1 MPSVRRR
8 PDIDTQLNIT
18 YVEYIWLGLRN
29 YTIIEQLKQKRR
41 RNILLEYSKN
51 REYVTDFSNVVMGG
65 KMTIDCDFILQLQEH
80 LAIETKIFYCQSVLK
95 GAILQF
101 IWLLAEKNLIIYEL
115 LSYNSSMYSFSA
127 KVIQSFLSSSIEKK
141 TYLKV
146 AGRNYL

>member
-51 REYVTDFSNVVMGG
+51 REYVTDFSMLLWG
-65 KMTIDCDFILQLQEH
+65 K
-80 LAIETKIFYCQSVLK
+80 K
-95 GAILQF
+95 
-101 IWLLAEKNLIIYEL
+101 
-115 LSYNSSMYSFSA
+115 
-127 KVIQSFLSSSIEKK
+127 
-141 TYLKV
+141 
-146 AGRNYL
+146 

>member
-80 LAIETKIFYCQSVLK
+80 LAIETNFYCQSVLK

-141 TYLKV
+141 LI
-146 AGRNYL
+146 

>member
-41 RNILLEYSKN
+41 NILLEYSKN
-51 REYVTDFSNVVMGG
+51 REYVTDFSNVVMGE

-80 LAIETKIFYCQSVLK
+80 LAIETNFYCQSVLK

-101 IWLLAEKNLIIYEL
+101 IWLLAEKKSHHL
-115 LSYNSSMYSFSA
+115 
-127 KVIQSFLSSSIEKK
+127 
-141 TYLKV
+141 
-146 AGRNYL
+146 

>member
-1 MPSVRRR
+1 
-8 PDIDTQLNIT
+8 
-18 YVEYIWLGLRN
+18 
-29 YTIIEQLKQKRR
+29 
-41 RNILLEYSKN
+41 
-51 REYVTDFSNVVMGG
+51 
-65 KMTIDCDFILQLQEH
+65 MTIDCDFILQLQEH
-80 LAIETKIFYCQSVLK
+80 LAIETNFYCQSVLK

-146 AGRNYL
+146 AGRNYLWLFCPFCLLPNVSNFYSYLLYLYSAVWLYILVEWKRRKRVQFRPIKVNI

>member
-1 MPSVRRR
+1 
-8 PDIDTQLNIT
+8 
-18 YVEYIWLGLRN
+18 
-29 YTIIEQLKQKRR
+29 
-41 RNILLEYSKN
+41 
-51 REYVTDFSNVVMGG
+51 
-65 KMTIDCDFILQLQEH
+65 MTIDCDFILQLQEH
-80 LAIETKIFYCQSVLK
+80 LAIETNFYCQSVLK

-146 AGRNYL
+146 AGRNYLWLFCPFCLLPNVFLIFTLTYCTFIQQSGYTYQWSEKEEKECKKVLIY

>member
-51 REYVTDFSNVVMGG
+51 REYVTDFSNVVIG
-65 KMTIDCDFILQLQEH
+65 K
-80 LAIETKIFYCQSVLK
+80 K
-95 GAILQF
+95 
-101 IWLLAEKNLIIYEL
+101 
-115 LSYNSSMYSFSA
+115 
-127 KVIQSFLSSSIEKK
+127 
-141 TYLKV
+141 
-146 AGRNYL
+146 

>member
-51 REYVTDFSNVVMGG
+51 REYVTDFSM
-65 KMTIDCDFILQLQEH
+65 
-80 LAIETKIFYCQSVLK
+80 
-95 GAILQF
+95 
-101 IWLLAEKNLIIYEL
+101 LLWGEK
-115 LSYNSSMYSFSA
+115 
-127 KVIQSFLSSSIEKK
+127 
-141 TYLKV
+141 
-146 AGRNYL
+146 

>member
-1 MPSVRRR
+1 
-8 PDIDTQLNIT
+8 
-18 YVEYIWLGLRN
+18 
-29 YTIIEQLKQKRR
+29 
-41 RNILLEYSKN
+41 
-51 REYVTDFSNVVMGG
+51 
-65 KMTIDCDFILQLQEH
+65 MTIDCDFILQLQEH
-80 LAIETKIFYCQSVLK
+80 LAIEKIFYCQSVLK